1 MATNRYFVY
10 DPENGSEFFASEKEA
25 LDYAEETLD
34 LYREAAQDDGWDEEV
49 GIVVGKITHYLEKC
63 NVVTKKGE
71 LDEDGNDENGVY
83 WGNAE
88 YDEIHDYRIVR
99 KEDSN
104 EARQ

>member
-1 MATNRYFVY
+1 MKHYRYFVY

-34 LYREAAQDDGWDEEV
+34 LYREAAQDNGWDEEV

-83 WGNAE
+83 WKYPE
-88 YDEIHDYRIVR
+88 WEEMHDYQFVKIG
-99 KEDSN
+99 EN
-104 EARQ
+104 HE